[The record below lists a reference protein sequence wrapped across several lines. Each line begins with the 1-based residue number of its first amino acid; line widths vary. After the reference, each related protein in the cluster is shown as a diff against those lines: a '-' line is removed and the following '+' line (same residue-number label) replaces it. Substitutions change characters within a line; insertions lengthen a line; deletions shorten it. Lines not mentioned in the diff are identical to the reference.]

1 MVRIAGDREDVKLTL
16 INEAREIFAK
26 NGYNKATVDDIAKSA
41 GKGKSTLYYY
51 FSGKEDIFK
60 SVIEKEANLFRAKII
75 ESISIDASSSE
86 KIKKYI
92 STRLMIFSDLVNL
105 FRAISD
111 NDIERLSFIDDV
123 RTKYENEQINIIKM
137 VLLEASNNDE
147 LDVVNVDLVA
157 ETIVVVLQGLEY
169 NLMFHPKDMVEIE
182 GKVDKVVNLIYKGI
196 MKR

>member
-1 MVRIAGDREDVKLTL
+1 MQVAREDVKLAL

-51 FSGKEDIFK
+51 FSSKEDIFK
-60 SVIEKEANLFRAKII
+60 SVIEKEANLFRAKIL
-75 ESISIDASSSE
+75 ESISIDANSAE
-86 KIKKYI
+86 KIKNYI
-92 STRLMIFSDLVNL
+92 TIRLLIFRDLVNL

-123 RTKYENEQINIIKM
+123 RIKYENEQINIVRL
-137 VLLEASNNDE
+137 VLLEAISNEE
-147 LDVVNVDLVA
+147 LDIDDVNLVA
-157 ETIVVVLQGLEY
+157 ETIAVVLKGLEY
-169 NLMFHPKDMVEIE
+169 NLVFNQKDMRGIE
-182 GKVDKVVNLIYKGI
+182 DRVDKVVNLIYKGI